1 MHYIFNQKEYIEE
14 ETIKNRLI
22 EIHHN
27 IIKWENFLKLKK
39 VEIMS
44 HLKKV
49 EELKQK
55 SKRKTQKPWHLW
67 S

>member
-1 MHYIFNQKEYIEE
+1 MHYIFNQKEYTEE

-22 EIHHN
+22 EILHN

-39 VEIMS
+39 EEIMP
-44 HLKKV
+44 HLKMV

-55 SKRKTQKPWHLW
+55 SKRKTQKP
-67 S
+67 

>member
-14 ETIKNRLI
+14 ETIKNLLI
-22 EIHHN
+22 KTLHN